1 MAIVKEL
8 LQNKPISINGGSRRP
23 TIKGNHY
30 MYNNDP
36 CNVSFQEMRH
46 QGTLTVIVNVRLN
59 QNGDTSFLPWQEDKI
74 CSLVL
79 PAKGGPSVFQTSSMS
94 GCAFY
99 IDKIGNDL
107 IVYHANANQFGG
119 GNGSNQANFQTPDAV
134 KYLDK
139 LHASAGNDYL
149 DMGFPI
155 LQRKL
160 QKAEYFNG
168 VQQVGG
174 GAMNLVGYRTNG
186 QWKFYYQV
194 VEGSKVLRCN
204 QFYPQLHD

>member
-1 MAIVKEL
+1 MAVVKEL
-8 LQNKPISINGGSRRP
+8 LENKPLSVNGGSRRP
-23 TIKGNHY
+23 TIKGDHY
-30 MYNNDP
+30 MYSNDS
-36 CNVSFQEMRH
+36 CSVTYREVRVDGN
-46 QGTLTVIVNVRLN
+46 LTVMVDVRVN
-59 QNGDTSFLPWQEDKI
+59 QNGDTSFLPWQENKI

-79 PAKGGPSVFQTSSMS
+79 PARGGPSVFQTSSMS

-107 IVYHANANQFGG
+107 IVYHANANKCGG
-119 GNGSNQANFQTPDAV
+119 GQGSPLANYQSPNAI

-149 DMGFPI
+149 DNGFPI

-160 QKAEYFNG
+160 QKEEYFKG
-168 VQQVGG
+168 VQQAGG

-186 QWKFYYQV
+186 QWKFYYQA
-194 VEGSKVLRCN
+194 VEGNRVLRCK